1 MVHNISV
8 QTSKLTFFNEF
19 SNTLKKAVNKYDKIL
34 VTGDRKIDFSN
45 SKMDTNNYLSDFTDR
60 FSPTNIVN
68 SKP

>member
-8 QTSKLTFFNEF
+8 QTSKLTFINEF

-45 SKMDTNNYLSDFTDR
+45 SKMDTNN
-60 FSPTNIVN
+60 
-68 SKP
+68 

>member
-45 SKMDTNNYLSDFTDR
+45 SKMDTNN
-60 FSPTNIVN
+60 
-68 SKP
+68 